1 MLNSREK
8 ELIAYLQK
16 KNDWMKSIQISQ
28 ELAVSERMIRRYV
41 KNINE
46 FPGLIYSIESSKRGY
61 KLKVKIKD
69 ELESFPT
76 NTKLISKKGRIRFI
90 LFRLLDSSNTE
101 LTSYG
106 LAKELFVSEYTI
118 ENNLVSI
125 RKIIKK
131 YSLTVKKK
139 YGTLYIFGEEEN
151 KRKLMFD
158 LICEEIQ
165 DNSFFGNDTTGL
177 YMDISI
183 LEIKD
188 VVKNSLDKNNLY
200 GSNEIIQKLSIYI
213 FVVFYR
219 VDRGDNIRNSELKC
233 IDSTEFNV
241 VSFIVQKLEKYTS
254 TKLDPMEIN
263 DIALVFLGNL
273 TSKLYDEKS
282 LEEMLK
288 ESENTDI
295 FSIETMIDEV
305 ERCYRICLN
314 NDKFKYYLLV
324 LLKNVKKRQLQLSSP
339 INSIIDNVKES
350 SPLIHE
356 ISLFIKDKVYNYLNL
371 KLTDYD
377 IEYLMSYIGI
387 FSNINKESK
396 PKINTVLLC
405 PNYYPYSD
413 KIFNLFTEIFEDE
426 LYIVGTFNEICEVN
440 ELLESVDLIVSLY
453 DRQISNYIPMVNIS
467 IFPSHIDILN
477 VRKEIVRIQQ
487 GNNKAILSKYID
499 EFLPEDS
506 LYVAPKET
514 KEMMEVIQFLSTKFI
529 QSKVVDKDF
538 YYMLTK
544 FNPSLDVVYADR
556 LAIPHCIQYTANKTQ
571 ISLLINKEG
580 IEWNGHCI
588 QFVFLVAINDS
599 DRPFFNNFLEL
610 VVNEVANSDKWDKF
624 LKVTSKEELI
634 QLIKE

>member
-16 KNDWMKSIQISQ
+16 KNDWVKSIQISQ

-106 LAKELFVSEYTI
+106 LAEELFVSEYTI

-165 DNSFFGNDTTGL
+165 DNSFFGNYTTGL

-188 VVKNSLDKNNLY
+188 VIKNSLDKNNLY

-219 VDRGDNIRNSELKC
+219 VARGDNVRNNKLKC

-263 DIALVFLGNL
+263 DITLMFLGNL
-273 TSKLYDEKS
+273 TSKLYDENS

-305 ERCYRICLN
+305 ERCYRVCLN

-324 LLKNVKKRQLQLSSP
+324 LLKNVKERQLQLSSP
-339 INSIIDNVKES
+339 MNSIIDNAKES

-387 FSNINKESK
+387 FSNINKENK

-405 PNYYPYSD
+405 PDYYPYSD
-413 KIFNLFTEIFEDE
+413 KMFNLFTEIFEDE
-426 LYIVGTFNEICEVN
+426 LYIVGTLNEICEVN
-440 ELLESVDLIVSLY
+440 ELLESTDLIVSLY
-453 DRQISNYIPMVNIS
+453 DRQISSYIPMINIS
-467 IFPSHIDILN
+467 IFPSYTDILN
-477 VRKEIVRIQQ
+477 VRKEIVRIHQE
-487 GNNKAILSKYID
+487 NNKAILSKYID
-499 EFLPEDS
+499 EFLPEES

-514 KEMMEVIQFLSTKFI
+514 KEMIEVIQFLSTKFI
-529 QSKVVDKDF
+529 QSKVVDKNF

-544 FNPSLDVVYADR
+544 FNPLLDVVYADR

-610 VVNEVANSDKWDKF
+610 VVNEIANSDKWDKF

>member
-8 ELIAYLQK
+8 ELIVYLQK
-16 KNDWMKSIQISQ
+16 KNDWVKSIQIAQ

-46 FPGLIYSIESSKRGY
+46 LPGLIYSIESSKRGY

-76 NTKLISKKGRIRFI
+76 DTKLISKKGRIKFI

-106 LAKELFVSEYTI
+106 LAEELFVSEYTI

-139 YGTLYIFGEEEN
+139 YGNLYIFGEEKN

-165 DNSFFGNDTTGL
+165 DNSFFGNYTTGL

-188 VVKNSLDKNNLY
+188 VIKNSLDKNNLY
-200 GSNEIIQKLSIYI
+200 GSNEIIQKLSIYT

-219 VDRGDNIRNSELKC
+219 VARGDNIRNSELKC

-263 DIALVFLGNL
+263 DITLMFLGNL
-273 TSKLYDEKS
+273 TSKLYDENS
-282 LEEMLK
+282 LEEILK

-305 ERCYRICLN
+305 ERCYRVCLN

-324 LLKNVKKRQLQLSSP
+324 LLKNVKERQLQLSNP
-339 INSIIDNVKES
+339 VNSIIDNAKES

-405 PNYYPYSD
+405 PDYYPYSD
-413 KIFNLFTEIFEDE
+413 KMFNLFTEIFEDE

-453 DRQISNYIPMVNIS
+453 DRQISNYIPMINIS
-467 IFPSHIDILN
+467 IFPSYIDILN

-514 KEMMEVIQFLSTKFI
+514 KEMIEVIQFLSTKFI
-529 QSKVVDKDF
+529 QSKVVDKNF

-544 FNPSLDVVYADR
+544 FNPLLDVVYADR

>member
-324 LLKNVKKRQLQLSSP
+324 LLKNVKERQLQLSSSM
-339 INSIIDNVKES
+339 NSIIDNVKES
-350 SPLIHE
+350 NPLIHE

-467 IFPSHIDILN
+467 MFPSHIDILN